1 MNSSKLYLKIIT
13 GCQAGRKY
21 LLNEGATTIGRE
33 ANNTINFPETETFI
47 SGYHAII
54 YRSPDRIIIQD
65 LQSTNGT
72 FVNESRINETELF
85 PGDKIGL
92 GRYGPRF
99 LFTTFEDDTGLN
111 EDLHRESPPL
121 QSKSSSVE
129 CISNKI
135 DQFDQDIYFSE
146 SMTSRSQRSDDY
158 GNNAGKIFKNI
169 KKIIQIKN
177 IKRNF
182 SSLLLY
188 YNLHDKRFEYF
199 NYAFLAITILFFV
212 VCFFNVN
219 RIDYQKTTHDNS
231 ILQVIP
237 TDSADS
243 DNKYYTDNP
252 DLIYNANQIDINQYS
267 HPIAGC
273 IDSIL
278 KRLGEKNYS
287 IPQNMIDRVNYHIA
301 IYSGQLKPVIS
312 RYIQRKISYFPMICK
327 IFREKKIPVELAY
340 ISMLESGF
348 NPKALSHA
356 GARGLWQFIPET
368 AKKYG
373 LTVNN
378 DLDER
383 IDPEKSTYAAA
394 EYLKDLIGIFGGKS
408 SLMLCLAAY
417 NTGEGRI
424 INILRKIDD
433 PLRNRDFWYIYKK
446 GYLSEETKEYIPRI
460 IALMIISENPR
471 KYGFDLVDNFTIK
484 SYEEVNEVFDID
496 YRVK

>member
-1 MNSSKLYLKIIT
+1 MNSAKIYLKIIT
-13 GCQAGRKY
+13 GCQAGQKY

-33 ANNTINFPETETFI
+33 ANNTINFPETEKII

-54 YRSPDRIIIQD
+54 YKSSDCILIQD

-99 LFTTFEDDTGLN
+99 LVTAFEENSDLN
-111 EDLHRESPPL
+111 EDQNKVSPPL
-121 QSKSSSVE
+121 HSKSSSE
-129 CISNKI
+129 EFTSNMI
-135 DQFDQDIYFSE
+135 DQSDQDFYYCKHTISQ
-146 SMTSRSQRSDDY
+146 SQRSDDY
-158 GNNAGKIFKNI
+158 KSPATGIFDNIKETIQFKNL
-169 KKIIQIKN
+169 
-177 IKRNF
+177 KRNF

-188 YNLHDKRFEYF
+188 YNLHDKRFEYI
-199 NYAFLAITILFFV
+199 NYALLAIPILFIV
-212 VCFFNVN
+212 ICFFYVN
-219 RIDYQKTTHDNS
+219 RNYYQKLPENGVLQTTH
-231 ILQVIP
+231 
-237 TDSADS
+237 ADS
-243 DNKYYTDNP
+243 EGRDNKYHTDNP
-252 DLIYNANQIDINQYS
+252 DLTPNTNPIYINQYL
-267 HPIAGC
+267 HPIAGS

-278 KRLGEKNYS
+278 KRLGETNYS

-312 RYIQRKISYFPMICK
+312 RYMQRKNSYFPMICN

-348 NPKALSHA
+348 NPEALSQA

-373 LTVNN
+373 LTVNK

-383 IDPEKSTYAAA
+383 IDPKKSTFAAA

-471 KYGFDLVDNFTIK
+471 KYGFDLVDNFTIE
-484 SYEEVNEVFDID
+484 SYKEDNEVFDID